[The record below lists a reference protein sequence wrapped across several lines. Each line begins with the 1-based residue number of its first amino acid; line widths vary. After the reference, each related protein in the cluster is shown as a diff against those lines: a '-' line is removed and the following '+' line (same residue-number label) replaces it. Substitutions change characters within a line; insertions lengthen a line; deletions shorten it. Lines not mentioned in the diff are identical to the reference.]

1 MSDKPE
7 QRKSLVTTMPAI
19 LTGAAALIAAITT
32 SVVNLRGDKDEDAS
46 VAASATQP
54 AATAPAKPVAG
65 NPDHLQLRVARIAV
79 HSDGTAGTTDWRFAV
94 EVADEPRFAFEQD
107 RLTDEGGRNIAVPT
121 HDPTDVVLKPD
132 RPLKLVVKGWKR
144 SRLHAASPV
153 PDAIG
158 EGRILVDG
166 HIDPIPVNAGAPDD
180 GAFTFYFVADDGKG
194 AKPASGG
201 GSR

>member
-1 MSDKPE
+1 MSEKPE
-7 QRKSLVTTMPAI
+7 QRKSLITTVPAI
-19 LTGAAALIAAITT
+19 LTGAAALIAAVTT
-32 SVVNLRGDKDEDAS
+32 SVVNLRSDRDSDKGVAAPAAQQVATPPETRA
-46 VAASATQP
+46 AASA
-54 AATAPAKPVAG
+54 G
-65 NPDHLQLRVARIAV
+65 RLQLRIARIAV

-94 EVADEPRFAFEQD
+94 EVAGEPRFAFEQD

-121 HDPTDVVLKPD
+121 HEPTEVVLQPD

-144 SRLHAASPV
+144 SRLHSASPV

-166 HIDPIPVNAGAPDD
+166 HVDPVPVNAGAPDD

-194 AKPASGG
+194 GASSSGAD
-201 GSR
+201 SR

>member
-46 VAASATQP
+46 VAAPTTQL
-54 AATAPAKPVAG
+54 AATASAKPVAG

-121 HDPTDVVLKPD
+121 HDPTDVVLKPAYLE
-132 RPLKLVVKGWKR
+132 R
-144 SRLHAASPV
+144 
-153 PDAIG
+153 PDANRMMPTLPG
-158 EGRILVDG
+158 ILPVLLDRAVPIN
-166 HIDPIPVNAGAPDD
+166 HYIPVD
-180 GAFTFYFVADDGKG
+180 FYLPGCPP
-194 AKPASGG
+194 PASRIKALLLQLLSGNPTG
-201 GSR
+201 LTGADIKFG